1 MSTAISRFYS
11 VRAIRGAI
19 ALLLVLASLLFAFAG
34 AGLAAR
40 TGTSLQTQPFD
51 GQPSESPAPLNASNI
66 SSEKVTQF
74 VNAYLQVLD
83 LIEQREDELQQAET
97 TSESQQVTRD
107 IETQA
112 NQIIADSGLTRQE
125 YLQLLSLANTDAE
138 FGERIATQIQE
149 VKD

>member
-1 MSTAISRFYS
+1 MSTALSRFFC

-19 ALLLVLASLLFAFAG
+19 ALLLVLVSLLFAFPG
-34 AGLAAR
+34 AGLTAGM
-40 TGTSLQTQPFD
+40 GTSLQTQPFD
-51 GQPSESPAPLNASNI
+51 GQPSESTPPLNASNI
-66 SSEKVTQF
+66 SSEKVSQF

-97 TSESQQVTRD
+97 TSESQQVTQD

-112 NQIIADSGLTRQE
+112 NQIIAESGLTRQE

-149 VKD
+149 AKD